1 VISPGA
7 TQDALAM
14 KLYHSP
20 TSPFVRIVLI
30 AAREKGVIDQIEFIP
45 ARAPGT
51 ELDGINPLDKI
62 PTLITD
68 DGETLIESRL
78 IALYIDGLGTRR
90 LYPTNPAEWRRVL
103 QQEAI
108 VLGVMD
114 AVVLRRQ
121 ETRREDSEQSAWWIG
136 RQMSKIERGLDKIE
150 NEIDSFTGNDTIVPI
165 ELCCALEFMDRL
177 QGTIP
182 ELGWR
187 PQYPKIAAWHAAY
200 RETVSVVASRPTAD

>member
-1 VISPGA
+1 
-7 TQDALAM
+7 M

-20 TSPFVRIVLI
+20 TSPFVRIVHI
-30 AAREKGVIDQIEFIP
+30 AALEKGLMEQIEFIP
-45 ARAPGT
+45 ARAPGAG
-51 ELDGINPLDKI
+51 LNGLNPLDKI

-78 IALYIDGLGTRR
+78 IALYIDGLGTPR
-90 LYPTNPAEWRRVL
+90 LYPTDPAARRRVL

-121 ETRREDSEQSAWWIG
+121 ETRREDCEQSAWWIG
-136 RQMSKIERGLDKIE
+136 RQMSKIQRGLEKIE
-150 NEIDSFTGNDTIVPI
+150 NALESFTGNDTIVPI

-182 ELGWR
+182 ELAWR
-187 PQYPKIAAWHAAY
+187 PGCSKIAAWHAGY
-200 RETVSVVASRPTAD
+200 SQTPSVLATRPSAD